1 MSYELPGY
9 TLKEVIFTNART
21 KIQRAIRNEDHRPVI
36 IKSFTTSFPSSRQR
50 QSFLLSYD
58 LLETFQHPNIVK
70 ALDYL
75 EQDGLPV
82 IVLEDMQSIDLRK
95 YVQQFGKKQLPIE
108 TLLNIAIQLADALS
122 VVHQAEVIHKD
133 LHPGNLLINVNTGL
147 VQINDFGLA
156 SLLSREQANLAPP
169 EQLEG
174 VLAYISPEQTG
185 RMNRAVDY
193 RSDFY
198 SLGVTLYELLS
209 GQQPF
214 TGDDALGLVYAHIAK
229 VPTPLTMLRN
239 DLPLMLSNIINKLLS
254 KAAEQRYQSA
264 LGLKKDLEK
273 CLLMFKTQ
281 HAMIEFPLGKDD
293 ISSHFQIPQKLYGR
307 EHEVKAMVDCF
318 ERASTGRAQLLTVCG
333 YSGVGKSALVHEV
346 HQSIAAYRGLFISG
360 KFDQFQRTTPYSAL
374 KQALKTWLFHALS
387 LGDNDLLSMRSKI
400 NDSLGENARVM
411 CDFMPE
417 FIPLLGVLPEVPA
430 LEAQENLNRFNIVF
444 QKFIQLIS
452 QYQPL
457 VLFIDDLQWA
467 DRGTLNLLPMLLE
480 GACDRILVIAA
491 YRDNEVD
498 ENHPAIQTIL
508 AISQRESE
516 RVTSLTLESLSLK
529 NIAQLLKDSL
539 HRPEQELQSLAELVQ
554 LKTGGN
560 PFFINEFLKTLYHE
574 GLLSFDLTHHRWIW
588 SVRTINEQGITD
600 NVVELMLEKMRKL
613 PEQTQQIMK
622 LAACVGSR
630 FDLEMLTVIQPATI
644 EDVTR
649 QVWPA
654 IAEGLILQDGGA
666 WQIGVDETMSN
677 DIVSEGSVS
686 GEVNS
691 AGTMSNGAKPY
702 ETSRRAMTSYPSR
715 MLEHAVS
722 PHCKFLHDRMLE
734 AAYHSLQDDKRK
746 AAHLQIGRLLRA
758 EMLKTSHESGREIS
772 SATLFSVVEQ
782 LNRAVA
788 LITEKDE
795 RIQLASMNLQAAERA
810 KFAGVWDVAA
820 RYAIKGVKL
829 LPDEF
834 WRVQYS
840 LSYKL
845 HFVRIECE
853 YLNTHIDLGNQLA
866 ETVLQHAKS
875 AFEKANICR
884 LQLTYNLSK
893 QLPWAIDRG
902 LEGLRYCGSNIPV
915 IEQIDDKWADKEE
928 QTLAEIFKKVDL
940 PKVLLTLKEPE
951 SELLQLECL
960 LLVRLS
966 GYSQVAGLTALLR
979 YTNYRA
985 MTMLLTCGTG
995 RQTVTILG
1003 IYSIL
1008 LAKQKYY
1015 KEAGFFSQT
1024 AVNLVQKH
1032 SDSTDL
1038 PVFYNGIGAM
1048 QWFYTSPFAEA
1059 IKFQQTSHELG
1070 FERGEIFGGIFA
1082 GFSNSIVNYFVM
1094 GLPFEKLSQRL
1105 SQLKGIMSKYQISI
1119 SGGHYYTYLLEGLM
1133 APHRKNKQP
1142 PNPFEK
1148 NNFPPVEWVLIQSCI
1163 LKSFIGHLQIQWF
1176 FWSGQLESAWQAVKE
1191 AEPSLELMSGFIT
1204 PLEHRFL
1211 AALLACQ
1218 KYPLASEKEQE
1229 ELYVYIS
1236 RSIEELE
1243 TLTTLCPENFEHKL
1257 LLLKAEQNRAT
1268 AADMV
1273 LVLSLYDQA
1282 IASTKQGG
1290 YLQYQ
1295 AFAYERCADYWLV
1308 HDFEAA
1314 AKRYVK
1320 QAVYAYQQWGCE
1332 LRYTM
1337 LQQKYVD
1344 LFVGEQ
1350 VLFANEDAL
1359 VKASRNSSVSEYSDS
1374 LNAHSSS
1381 TSRSVPLSDKLTG
1394 KRFDTIMRAAQ
1405 QISSELDLRQLML
1418 KSLRLVLQITKAET
1432 VALVMNARHGKVV
1445 EARITGRDEIT
1456 NSKKLLECRDM
1467 SIAVVNYVFQSGA
1480 TFNLAQQD
1488 DVAEQDKHFIQT
1500 DPYFQSNQ
1508 PKAILCM
1515 PVISRDK
1522 TIGVLYVDCC
1532 SYHLNFT
1539 EYHLRIIEMLL
1550 SQSTISFENARL
1562 FGKSERLNKTLEK
1575 KVVSRTQDLEASNF
1589 DLQAINDELA
1599 SFSYAVSHD
1608 LRAPLRS
1615 IKGFSEILL
1624 EDYTETLDQSG
1635 INLLNR
1641 IIDSSNKMT
1650 ELISGLLELSRVQ
1663 SAEIDLKPVNLVE
1676 MAQLI
1681 AGLQNKEK
1689 LRLNKSAK
1697 PVLFKCAELI
1707 VVPGDERM
1715 FNSLME
1721 NLLNNAWKYSSK
1733 VDQAEV
1739 EFGVKRMDGKTVYFV
1754 KDNGAGFDMKHANN
1768 LFITFKRLHLEH
1780 EFPGTGVGL
1789 DTVKRIINKHYGKI
1803 WAEAEVGKGATF
1815 YFTLWSEDL

>member
-1 MSYELPGY
+1 LSYELPGY
-9 TLKEVIFTNART
+9 TLKEVIFTNVRT
-21 KIQRAIRNEDHRPVI
+21 KIQRATRNEDNCPVI
-36 IKSFTTSFPSSRQR
+36 IKSFTTSFPSPRQR

-58 LLETFQHPNIVK
+58 LLEKFQHPNIVK

-82 IVLEDMQSIDLRK
+82 MILEDLLSIDLRQ
-95 YVQQFGKKQLPIE
+95 YVQQFGEKQLPIE

-133 LHPGNLLINVNTGL
+133 LHPGNLLINVKTGL

-156 SLLSREQANLAPP
+156 SLLSREQTTLAPP

-185 RMNRAVDY
+185 RMNRVVDY

-214 TGDDALGLVYAHIAK
+214 TGVDALGLVYAHIAK
-229 VPTPLTMLRN
+229 EPTPLSIWRN
-239 DLPLMLSNIINKLLS
+239 DVPLMLSGIIDKLLS

-281 HAMIEFPLGKDD
+281 HAMIEFPLGNDD
-293 ISSHFQIPQKLYGR
+293 ISNHFQIPQKLYGR
-307 EHEVKAMVDCF
+307 EHEVKVMVDCF
-318 ERASTGRAQLLTVCG
+318 ERASEGHAQLLTVSG

-346 HQSIAAYRGLFISG
+346 HQSIAGYRGVFISG

-387 LGDNDLLSMRSKI
+387 LGDKDLLSMRSKI

-417 FIPLLGVLPEVPA
+417 FIPLLGALPEVPV

-452 QYQPL
+452 EYQPL

-467 DRGTLNLLPMLLE
+467 DRGTLNLLPMILE
-480 GACDRILVIAA
+480 DTCDRILVIAA

-498 ENHPAIQTIL
+498 ENHPAIQTVL
-508 AISQRESE
+508 SISQRDNE
-516 RVTSLTLESLSLK
+516 RVTSLTLEPLCLK
-529 NIAQLLKDSL
+529 DITQLLKDAL
-539 HRPEQELQSLAELVQ
+539 HRPEQALQSLAELVQ

-560 PFFINEFLKTLYHE
+560 PFFINEFLKTLYHQ
-574 GLLSFDLTHHRWIW
+574 GLLRFDLAHHRWAW
-588 SVRTINEQGITD
+588 NVRTINKQGITD
-600 NVVELMLEKMRKL
+600 NVVELMLDKMRKL

-622 LAACVGSR
+622 LASCVGSR
-630 FDLEMLTVIQPATI
+630 FDLEMLTVIQPSTI
-644 EDVTR
+644 GDVTR
-649 QVWPA
+649 QIWPA
-654 IAEGLILQDGGA
+654 ITEGLILQDGGA
-666 WQIGVDETMSN
+666 WQLGVDETMFN
-677 DIVSEGSVS
+677 DAVHDEPVPDEI
-686 GEVNS
+686 NQS
-691 AGTMSNGAKPY
+691 AI
-702 ETSRRAMTSYPSR
+702 TSYPSR

-734 AAYHSLQDDKRK
+734 AAYHSLQDDKRQT
-746 AAHLQIGRLLRA
+746 AHLQIGRLLRA
-758 EMLKTSHESGREIS
+758 DMLKTSHESGREIL

-782 LNRAVA
+782 LNRAVG

-795 RIQLASMNLQAAERA
+795 RLQLASMNLQAAERA
-810 KFAGVWDVAA
+810 KFVGVWDVAA
-820 RYAIKGVKL
+820 RYAIKGMAL
-829 LPDEF
+829 LPDDG
-834 WRVQYS
+834 WATQYS

-853 YLNTHIDLGNQLA
+853 YLSAHTDLGNQLS
-866 ETVLQHAKS
+866 ETVLMHAQS

-884 LQLTYNLSK
+884 LQLTHNVSK

-902 LEGLRYCGSNIPV
+902 LEGLRYCGLDIPA
-915 IEQIDDKWADKEE
+915 IKQIDDKWSDKEE
-928 QTLAEIFKKVDL
+928 QTLAETFKKVDL
-940 PKVLLTLKEPE
+940 SKALLTFKEPE
-951 SELLQLECL
+951 SKLLQLECL

-966 GYSQVAGLTALLR
+966 GYSQIAGLPALLR
-979 YTNYRA
+979 YANYRA

-995 RQTVTILG
+995 KQTVTILG
-1003 IYSIL
+1003 MYSIL
-1008 LAKQKYY
+1008 LVKQKYY
-1015 KEAGFFSQT
+1015 KEADFFSQT
-1024 AVNLVQKH
+1024 AVDLVQKH

-1038 PVFYNGIGAM
+1038 PVFYNGIGTM
-1048 QWFYTSPFAEA
+1048 QWFYTSPFSEA
-1059 IKFQQTSHELG
+1059 IKFQQKSHELG
-1070 FERGEIFGGIFA
+1070 FERGEIYGGIFA
-1082 GFSNSIVNYFVM
+1082 GFSNSIVNYFVV
-1094 GLPFEKLSQRL
+1094 GLPLEKLSMRL
-1105 SQLKGIMSKYQISI
+1105 DQLKGIMRKYQVSI
-1119 SGGHYYTYLLEGLM
+1119 SGARYYAYLLEGLM
-1133 APHRKNKQP
+1133 APHRKEKQL

-1148 NNFPPVEWVLIQSCI
+1148 NNFPPAEWTLIQSCI
-1163 LKSFIGHLQIQWF
+1163 LKSFIEHLQIQWF
-1176 FWSGQLESAWQAVKE
+1176 FWSGQLEQAWLAVKT
-1191 AEPSLELMSGFIT
+1191 AELTVELMSGFIT

-1218 KYPLASEKEQE
+1218 KYPLSSEKEQE
-1229 ELYVYIS
+1229 ELCAYIGS
-1236 RSIEELE
+1236 SMEELE
-1243 TLTTLCPENFEHKL
+1243 TLTKLCPENFEHKL

-1268 AADMV
+1268 NVEMS

-1282 IASTKQGG
+1282 IDSTKQGG

-1295 AFAYERCADYWLV
+1295 AFAYERCADYWLAQGF
-1308 HDFEAA
+1308 DTA
-1314 AKRYVK
+1314 AKRYAQ

-1332 LRYTM
+1332 LKYTM
-1337 LQQKYVD
+1337 LQQKYAD
-1344 LFVGEQ
+1344 LLVGEQ
-1350 VLFANEDAL
+1350 VLFANENAL
-1359 VKASRNSSVSEYSDS
+1359 VDASRNGSVSEYSGS
-1374 LNAHSSS
+1374 LNANSSS
-1381 TSRSVPLSDKLTG
+1381 SSRSVFLSDKLTG
-1394 KRFDTIMRAAQ
+1394 KRFDSIMRAAQ

-1432 VALVMNARHGKVV
+1432 VALVMNARHGQVV

-1456 NSKKLLECRDM
+1456 NSKKLLECTDM
-1467 SIAVVNYVFQSGA
+1467 PIAVVNYVFQSGA

-1500 DPYFQSNQ
+1500 DPYFQTYQ
-1508 PKAILCM
+1508 PKAMLCM

-1522 TIGVLYVDCC
+1522 TIGVLYLDCC
-1532 SYHLNFT
+1532 SYNLNFT

-1575 KVVSRTQDLEASNF
+1575 KVVSRTQALEASNF
-1589 DLQAINDELA
+1589 DLLTINEELA

-1635 INLLNR
+1635 ISLLNR

-1681 AGLQNKEK
+1681 AGVQNKEK
-1689 LRLNKSAK
+1689 LRHNKSAK
-1697 PVLFKCAELI
+1697 PVLFKCAEVI

-1739 EFGVKRMDGKTVYFV
+1739 EFGVKRMEGKTVYFV